1 MEITEGHIDKFD
13 IAELILKPPARED
26 DILDIE
32 MLFISN
38 TLPGLIKGYLTVNRG
53 GGYEPRTY
61 ASGGNLTSL
70 TMSRSAKRKFRMG
83 MKKLATQL
91 IGELNG

>member
-1 MEITEGHIDKFD
+1 MEITEGQVKEYSV
-13 IAELILKPPARED
+13 AELILKPPLQD
-26 DILDIE
+26 GDILDIE